1 MNSLEPRHKYL
12 LGMAFWMSLYCG
24 LLFLSINM
32 IRDTHPAG
40 LMLYGLAVMPAIPIA
55 ATFWLVTRYMDKSDE
70 YVRAIMAKRIII
82 STGITL
88 SAATAYGFLEGNAG
102 APSIEMFY
110 VYVFF
115 WMCFGFISAFI
126 RKAS

>member
-40 LMLYGLAVMPAIPIA
+40 LM
-55 ATFWLVTRYMDKSDE
+55 DKSDE

-102 APSIEMFY
+102 APRIEMFY